1 MLPPGFAS
9 MPPMRVG
16 GTGRLR
22 ISFSARSPQQSIM
35 DGPDEVHKVSVAR
48 RVLRDYK
55 PHEGYWPSNYLP
67 HLREAA
73 RVKYAS
79 VVEPDP
85 ELKEIANASQGRHY

>member
-1 MLPPGFAS
+1 
-9 MPPMRVG
+9 
-16 GTGRLR
+16 
-22 ISFSARSPQQSIM
+22 M
-35 DGPDEVHKVSVAR
+35 DGPDEVHRVSVAR
-48 RVLRDYK
+48 RVLQDYK

-73 RVKYAS
+73 RVKYTS